1 MEIMS
6 RAAVLVLVVAIATG
20 CGRLGVEGRGGGSA
34 DAPDPTADAAD
45 PDLLAYWPLDEAAGA
60 TVFADRSRFAS
71 DGDCANC
78 PVAGVTGVRG
88 TAIEV
93 GPMRSG
99 IHIAAAP
106 ELASW
111 VGPLTIAAWVRM
123 NANDLYSVIVS
134 NDRDCCGTWDGF
146 SLWASHYSSGP
157 ALVTWSQGDQRL
169 ARGTPLPLAT
179 WKHLVGTFDG
189 TVNRIYVDGTE
200 ASVAASMGYRAPSS
214 FDLWIGTMGFSAP
227 DYHLEGAIDEVMI
240 WKRALS
246 PDDVAMLYPSYSP
259 P

>member
-1 MEIMS
+1 MRREAI
-6 RAAVLVLVVAIATG
+6 VVQAMLIASG
-20 CGRLGVEGRGGGSA
+20 CGRFGFDAGGA
-34 DAPDPTADAAD
+34 DAVDPTADTAD
-45 PDLLAYWPLDEAAGA
+45 PDLLAYWPLDEATGA
-60 TVFADRSRFAS
+60 TAFVDRSRFAS
-71 DGDCANC
+71 TGDCVAC
-78 PVAGVTGVRG
+78 PTAGVPGVRG
-88 TAIEV
+88 TAIDL
-93 GPMRSG
+93 GPTPAG

-111 VGPLTIAAWVRM
+111 DGPLTIAAWV
-123 NANDLYSVIVS
+123 NVDVNELYGAIIS

-146 SLWASHYSSGP
+146 SLWASHYASGP
-157 ALVTWSQGDQRL
+157 ALVTWSQGNQRL

-189 TVNRIYVDGTE
+189 SVNRVYVDGTE
-200 ASVAASMGYRAPSS
+200 VSVAASLGYRAPSS

-227 DYHLEGAIDEVMI
+227 DYHLEGSIDEVMI

-246 PDDVAMLYPSYSP
+246 PEDVAVLHASYSP